1 MNFGQLLRILW
12 ARRRLV
18 FGVMAVAIALTMIA
32 KLVLPPTY
40 VASTSLVI
48 DTKAVDPVTG
58 AAQPAGAGNNQLTT
72 QIDVITSRAVA
83 VKVVDDLKLVEG
95 AAEEADRARV
105 GKAYALLGALSV
117 KPTPGSNIVRIR
129 FEDSDPEFAAAVA
142 NAFADAYV
150 RQSLELKLDP
160 SRRQNVWFE
169 EQLRN
174 LRDTVEGRR
183 QKLSQYQRDHGI
195 IATDE
200 RLDVENARLNDLSR
214 QLVEAQRVQHDAQA
228 RQRQAG
234 QGGNLNE
241 LPEIMSNGL
250 LQSLKAELVRAE
262 ARLAELSER
271 YDRNHPQHQMAS
283 AEVRALREKIS
294 AETASA
300 TASIGQG
307 VQIADRQVANLQQAF
322 DEQKA
327 RILELKRQR
336 DEVSVLSREVDSAQG
351 AYDAVLQRASQV
363 RLESQLGNTSV
374 AVLDRAAPPSRP
386 APPGIILSM
395 VLAAVFGAMFGAALG
410 LLLEMLD
417 RRVRVGDELT
427 RLAGLEVLAEVPR
440 LRASFRTP
448 RARLTYG
455 NKPPPLEAKPA

>member
-1 MNFGQLLRILW
+1 MNIGQLLRILW
-12 ARRRLV
+12 ARRKLV
-18 FGVMAVAIALTMIA
+18 FGVMVAAIALTLLA
-32 KLVLPPTY
+32 KLILPPTY
-40 VASTSLVI
+40 VAVTSLVI

-58 AAQPAGAGNNQLTT
+58 AALPAGASSNQLTT

-83 VKVVDDLKLVEG
+83 LKVVDDLKLVEG
-95 AAEEADRARV
+95 TGEEADRRRV
-105 GKAYALLGALSV
+105 GKAYELLGALLV
-117 KPTPGSNIVRIR
+117 KPTSGSNIVRIR
-129 FEDSDPEFAAAVA
+129 FEDSDPEFAAAAA
-142 NAFADAYV
+142 NSFADAYV
-150 RQSLELKLDP
+150 RMSLELKLDP

-169 EQLRN
+169 EQLRT
-174 LRDTVEGRR
+174 LRDTVEQRR

-214 QLVEAQRVQHDAQA
+214 QLVEAQRVQQEAQA

-241 LPEIMSNGL
+241 LPEIMSNSL

-271 YDRNHPQHQMAS
+271 FDRNHPQFQMAN
-283 AEVRALREKIS
+283 AEVRALRDKIA
-294 AETASA
+294 AETSSA
-300 TASIGQG
+300 TASIGQA
-307 VQIADRQVANLQQAF
+307 VQIASRQVANLQHAF
-322 DEQKA
+322 DEQKS

-363 RLESQLGNTSV
+363 RLESQLEHTSV
-374 AVLDRAAPPSRP
+374 AVLDRAAPPGRP
-386 APPGIILSM
+386 APPGLVLSL
-395 VLAAVFGAMFGAALG
+395 VLAAVFGAMFGAAIG

-417 RRVRVGDELT
+417 RRVRVGDELV

-440 LRASFRTP
+440 LRASFRSP

-455 NKPPPLEAKPA
+455 SKPPPLEAKPA

>member
-1 MNFGQLLRILW
+1 MNIAQLLRILW

-18 FGVMAVAIALTMIA
+18 LGVMIGAIVLAALA

-40 VASTSLVI
+40 VAQTSLVI
-48 DTKAVDPVTG
+48 DTKGVDPVTG
-58 AAQPAGAGNNQLTT
+58 AAMPTQGTNPLTT

-95 AAEEADRARV
+95 TGEEADRERL
-105 GKAYALLGALSV
+105 GKAFGLLAALEV
-117 KPTPGSNIVRIR
+117 KPASQSNVLRIR
-129 FEDSDPEFAAAVA
+129 FENSDAEFAAAVA

-150 RQSLELKLDP
+150 RTSLELRLDP
-160 SRRQNVWFE
+160 ARRQNVWFE
-169 EQLRN
+169 EQLKS
-174 LRDTVEGRR
+174 LRDQVEERR
-183 QKLSQYQRDHGI
+183 QKLSAYQREHGI

-200 RLDVENARLNDLSR
+200 RIDVENARLNDLSR
-214 QLVEAQRVQHDAQA
+214 QLVEAQRVATDAQA
-228 RQRQAG
+228 RQRQASSG
-234 QGGNLNE
+234 QNQSE
-241 LPEIMSNGL
+241 LPEIMGNNL

-271 YDRNHPQHQMAS
+271 YDRNHPQHMAAS
-283 AEVRALREKIS
+283 AEVRALRDKIA
-294 AETASA
+294 AETQSA
-300 TASIGQG
+300 TSSITQS
-307 VQIADRQVANLQQAF
+307 VQLSGRQVGNLQQAF
-322 DEQKA
+322 DEQKE

-363 RLESQLGNTSV
+363 RLESQLEQTQV
-374 AVLDRAAPPSRP
+374 AVLDRASVPSRP
-386 APPGIILSM
+386 APPGLVVSV
-395 VLAAVFGAMFGAALG
+395 VLAALFGAMLGAALA

-440 LRASFRTP
+440 LRASFRP
-448 RARLTYG
+448 SRPRLTYG
-455 NKPPPLEAKPA
+455 GKPPLEAKPA